1 MKTEF
6 SEWLSM
12 RRAEKGW
19 SKRRLA
25 SELSVTVAWV
35 HRVETGEKSP
45 SELMIFGL
53 SKIFDIE
60 EPDLFHIAKI
70 LPASWGLKVVSDLE
84 LLRKLASM

>member
-1 MKTEF
+1 
-6 SEWLSM
+6 
-12 RRAEKGW
+12 
-19 SKRRLA
+19 
-25 SELSVTVAWV
+25 
-35 HRVETGEKSP
+35 
-45 SELMIFGL
+45 MIFGL